1 MDVRLNEIYTTYE
14 TVWNDSLPEL
24 IHSSFISQ
32 YQLYLDNYI
41 SRMRPYVNSLAFN
54 ECSIGSKDDSLF
66 AEYKMIGIYI
76 IWITLSRTLDLRV
89 SYMLLQRTSI
99 IFTQYLI
106 QYVSSKKNSPNI
118 TYTVKNLISFLIKN
132 LIGDIEMPLS
142 SKMTEDQTQKIWSTI
157 IQLYSQCKL
166 EYE

>member
-1 MDVRLNEIYTTYE
+1 MDVRLNEIYSSYE
-14 TVWNDSLPEL
+14 TKWDDSLPEM
-24 IHSSFISQ
+24 IRSSFISQ
-32 YQLYLDNYI
+32 YQLYLDNYKQRL
-41 SRMRPYVNSLAFN
+41 SQYACSLLLHD
-54 ECSIGSKDDSLF
+54 CPLGSKDDYIF

-76 IWITLSRTLDLRV
+76 VWITLQRTLDLRV

-106 QYVSSKKNSPNI
+106 QFVSSKKSSPNI
-118 TYTVKNLISFLIKN
+118 NYSINNLISFLIKN
-132 LIGDIEMPLS
+132 LIGDIEMPLT
-142 SKMTEDQTQKIWSTI
+142 SKMNEAQTQKVWSTI